1 MVNLKCLLLLLLLVM
16 PLRRKSI
23 TCECIV
29 YRNCVFLVSKMR
41 LSYVCSICSCVPIRC
56 WCRCYCCC
64 CRFCSPRVWEY
75 FVHFSSLLFDTLQK
89 QSRLQQNIAKGM
101 CAWCIGKSISTIR
114 ASNIRTQKRK
124 NGEKEG
130 ARIKTGEE
138 LNESKFWELYSV
150 YSMWLSYAN
159 VFSISMLSICY
170 WRPEL
175 KLASQ
180 NIRLAH
186 THTCYNLDDDGM
198 DWIAMEWMWNTETE
212 KEKKNCQVIGK
223 APISE
228 LREKYRWKSYERAS
242 ERLKGREI
250 FFDEKATAL
259 FIMVR
264 TGIFAA
270 KSFRIFLVWKLCSWQ
285 IHNWLL
291 TNTHMHHIESLFY
304 RIHATLMPPHLIF
317 SPNA

>member
-1 MVNLKCLLLLLLLVM
+1 MCFLFQKCAFHTCAQYV
-16 PLRRKSI
+16 RVCQSVVDAVATAAVVVFVRHVCESI
-23 TCECIV
+23 SFI
-29 YRNCVFLVSKMR
+29 
-41 LSYVCSICSCVPIRC
+41 
-56 WCRCYCCC
+56 
-64 CRFCSPRVWEY
+64 
-75 FVHFSSLLFDTLQK
+75 FSSLLFDTLQK

-130 ARIKTGEE
+130 ARIKTGEG
-138 LNESKFWELYSV
+138 LNESKFWELYLV

-186 THTCYNLDDDGM
+186 THTHVIIWMMMEWIEL

-212 KEKKNCQVIGK
+212 REKKNCQVIGK

-228 LREKYRWKSYERAS
+228 LREKYR
-242 ERLKGREI
+242 
-250 FFDEKATAL
+250 
-259 FIMVR
+259 
-264 TGIFAA
+264 
-270 KSFRIFLVWKLCSWQ
+270 
-285 IHNWLL
+285 
-291 TNTHMHHIESLFY
+291 
-304 RIHATLMPPHLIF
+304 
-317 SPNA
+317 